1 MDVSHAVATRRSIRI
16 YKKDAEIPREALL
29 KILEA
34 ARLAPSAGN
43 KQPWSFVVV
52 KEAEAKRKVAE
63 ACNHQ
68 SFVGDASV
76 IIVVFG
82 DPVVSRWYAQDPMIA
97 VEHIALEAVELGY
110 GTCWIGAFNED
121 ELKKILGVP
130 QNLRVICA
138 MPIGVPMGMPSPR
151 GRKKVGEVFYLNT
164 YGSPFPG

>member
-1 MDVSHAVATRRSIRI
+1 MDVSHAIATRRSIRN
-16 YKKDAEIPREALL
+16 YKKDAEIPHEALL

-43 KQPWSFVVV
+43 RQPWSFVVV
-52 KEAEAKRKVAE
+52 KDAETKRKVAE
-63 ACNHQ
+63 ACNRQ

-82 DPVVSRWYAQDPMIA
+82 DPAVSRWYAQDPMIA

-121 ELKKILGVP
+121 ELKKILGAP
-130 QNLRVICA
+130 QNLRVVCA
-138 MPIGVPMGMPSPR
+138 MPIGVPMDIPSPR
-151 GRKKVGEVFYLNT
+151 GRKRISEVFSLNS
-164 YGSPFPG
+164 YGNPFPS